1 MLRRGQRP
9 GGRSSPLT
17 RLVALGIGVVLIGA
31 LVAGVIL
38 YGNAAENQKRA
49 AALHAVHEA
58 YTATTG
64 AESVKVKVK
73 QEAPGSSASGAQA
86 PSGQLKTGQA
96 VLDYANDASSVTV
109 QSPGQGSAQTL
120 TIGTMVYQKVPAQQ
134 RTQIPGHKPWIKVDQ
149 EQLERAQYGPAA
161 AKAPDEPPAD
171 PASMLVYLRGATHAK
186 ATGGQSGGS
195 GTTEYAVRV
204 SLDKAVKGTGPQT
217 RAHAK
222 QLEQQTGKHT
232 LAMRIRLDDQ
242 NRVRNLQATV
252 KSASGAAGAQAPS
265 QPQQV
270 MLSEHFYG
278 YGTAERVHAPAPS
291 KTADVTKQVLL
302 QQRQQ
307 QMQQQMQQQQQQQ
320 RPNP

>member
-9 GGRSSPLT
+9 DGRSSPLT

-38 YGNAAENQKRA
+38 YGNAKEDQKRA

-64 AESVKVKVK
+64 ADSVKVKVK
-73 QEAPGSSASGAQA
+73 QAPGSSAAGAQA
-86 PSGQLKTGQA
+86 PSSQLKTGQA

-109 QSPGQGSAQTL
+109 QAPGQGSAETL

-134 RTQIPGHKPWIKVDQ
+134 RTQVPGHKPWIKVDQ
-149 EQLERAQYGPAA
+149 EQLDKAQYGPAA

-171 PASMLVYLRGATHAK
+171 PASMLVYLRGATR
-186 ATGGQSGGS
+186 ATATDGHSN
-195 GTTEYAVRV
+195 EYAVRV
-204 SLDKAVKGTGPQT
+204 DLDKAVKGTGPQT

-222 QLEQQTGKHT
+222 QLEQQTGKKT
-232 LAMRIRLDDQ
+232 LAMHVRLDDQ

-252 KSASGAAGAQAPS
+252 KSASGAASAQMPT

-270 MLSEHFYG
+270 KLSEDFYG
-278 YGTAERVHAPAPS
+278 YGTAEQVQAPAPS
-291 KTADVTKQVLL
+291 KTADVTKQVLM

-307 QMQQQMQQQQQQQ
+307 MMQQRMQQQMQQQQQQK
-320 RPNP
+320 PNP